1 MLLNVLIFYIK
12 LYLFLMQ
19 VYKNVLYH
27 NFLNTHKNLLFLDFL
42 LNQII
47 FKIKN
52 EHLNNKKNLS
62 I

>member
-19 VYKNVLYH
+19 VYKNGLYH

-47 FKIKN
+47 FEIKN

>member
-1 MLLNVLIFYIK
+1 
-12 LYLFLMQ
+12 MQ
-19 VYKNVLYH
+19 VYKNGLYH
-27 NFLNTHKNLLFLDFL
+27 NFLNTHKNLLFLHFL

-47 FKIKN
+47 FEIKN

>member
-1 MLLNVLIFYIK
+1 
-12 LYLFLMQ
+12 MQ

>member
-12 LYLFLMQ
+12 LFLFLMQ
-19 VYKNVLYH
+19 VYKNGLYH

-47 FKIKN
+47 FEIKN